1 MSYIEIPA
9 VPGTAESRL
18 SALKES
24 RQLLKGEPKT
34 TSPAI
39 FGGGATE
46 PGAVA
51 GSTELINLA
60 TYIETGHAYADLHP
74 TGKRRPKV
82 VNVHA
87 TVVAPPG
94 IDTADLEHFLHHV
107 ENGDFSEFV
116 QDLIKDRP
124 KPPTMADEKEAREA
138 EGLPTEDD
146 TEK

>member
-1 MSYIEIPA
+1 MYVEIPA
-9 VPGTAESRL
+9 VPGTPESRIA
-18 SALKES
+18 ALKEA
-24 RQLLKGEPKT
+24 RELLKGDPKV

-46 PGAVA
+46 PGKVA
-51 GSTELINLA
+51 GPYELISLA
-60 TYIETGHAYADLHP
+60 TYIETGHDYSDLHP
-74 TGKRRPKV
+74 VGKARPKI

-124 KPPTMADEKEAREA
+124 KPETADDEKSAD
-138 EGLPTEDD
+138 GDD
-146 TEK
+146 TAN